1 MTVNIFF
8 SFYNDDIKMK
18 NNFFQKVGLGI
29 LNFFFFRI
37 FVGKLGPTF
46 CDLLMLRLVKMG
58 LVSG

>member
-18 NNFFQKVGLGI
+18 NKFFQMVGLGFF
-29 LNFFFFRI
+29 FFFFRI

-46 CDLLMLRLVKMG
+46 SDLLMLRLVKMG
-58 LVSG
+58 LVFG